1 MSAIGSLSLASH
13 GGIQF
18 PYTEL
23 RVALSQR
30 HHVHIYVHTPG
41 GAIEKLGRN
50 LYQWEFTI
58 PAHDTLRP
66 PFQNFY
72 SKDLPRLWALWE
84 SGATAPLVVPNAG
97 TFNAFAPNAKR
108 TIRGPVASGEPV
120 EVSLLE
126 DQAELFAFSALFTP
140 SVDAIPLQHRT
151 FVRQAQGIV
160 EPKLI
165 DRLLALVDELLLV
178 ANLAETYAFN
188 LLGKLESLY
197 GLCETLRR
205 VPALGQAD
213 NFAAFDL
220 LLSFQATIVALLSDT
235 SRRARPVLTDITPA
249 RMTPAQISAWKY
261 KDTSRVPE
269 LYALND
275 WPDPLSV
282 PRGSLVRYYAV

>member
-1 MSAIGSLSLASH
+1 MSAISQLQLASH

-18 PYTEL
+18 PYSEL
-23 RVALSQR
+23 RVSLSQR

-41 GAIEKLGRN
+41 GAVEKLGRS
-50 LYQWEFTI
+50 LYQWDFTI

-72 SKDLPRLWALWE
+72 SKDLPRLWSLWDV
-84 SGATAPLVVPNAG
+84 GATAPLVVPNAG
-97 TFNAFAPNAKR
+97 TVNAFATGAKR
-108 TIRGPVASGEPV
+108 TIRGAVASGEPV

-126 DQAELFAFSALFTP
+126 DQADLFAFSALFTP
-140 SVDAIPLQHRT
+140 SVEAIPLQLRT
-151 FVRQAQGIV
+151 FVRRAQGIV
-160 EPKLI
+160 EARLI

-178 ANLAETYAFN
+178 ANLAEVYAFN
-188 LLGKLESLY
+188 LVGKLESLY

-213 NFAAFDL
+213 NYDAFDL
-220 LLSFQATIVALLSDT
+220 LLSFQATIATMLADT

-249 RMTPAQISAWKY
+249 RMTPAQIAAWKY

-275 WPDPLSV
+275 WPDPLTVS
-282 PRGSLVRYYAV
+282 RGTLVRYYAV